1 MVIETAEFESDLLKT
16 NWKAV
21 ASQILQKSQKFTD
34 VCVVVVVVVSV
45 NCPNFVELYLHRLR
59 RITFR
64 FYLFKRILL
73 TKFALR
79 ETKTPKKNSSR
90 GLALK

>member
-1 MVIETAEFESDLLKT
+1 M
-16 NWKAV
+16 
-21 ASQILQKSQKFTD
+21 
-34 VCVVVVVVVSV
+34 VVVSV
-45 NCPNFVELYLHRLR
+45 NYRNFAELHLRRLR

-79 ETKTPKKNSSR
+79 ETNKQTNKKTLIERTPFEITLNKQNY
-90 GLALK
+90 LIT

>member
-1 MVIETAEFESDLLKT
+1 M
-16 NWKAV
+16 
-21 ASQILQKSQKFTD
+21 
-34 VCVVVVVVVSV
+34 VVVVVVSV
-45 NCPNFVELYLHRLR
+45 NLRNFAKLYLRRLR
-59 RITFR
+59 RITFK

-79 ETKTPKKNSSR
+79 ETTTTTTNSVR